1 LIFPV
6 LGQTLGAYR
15 LLQGIALGGRAA
27 VFHGCDERSGRLV
40 ALKVPVE
47 GALAG
52 PAARQRLRREAA
64 ALEKLRHP
72 SIVPFIDYD
81 SQDEID
87 FLVLEW
93 VEGPTLADR
102 LLREGPLEEA
112 AVLALGDQ
120 LASALAEAHRHGVL
134 HCDVKPGN
142 VLLPPDSPPKLIDFG
157 QARLEGEDASIPDS
171 RKALRE
177 DAGTIPYMAPEWY
190 QGRRP
195 DARVDIWSL
204 GVLLY
209 EAVTGR
215 RPFHGE
221 DPEEIVAAV
230 LGETPAPPSAVRPG
244 LSARFDR
251 IILGALEKNPDRR
264 YPSAGACPHSAAE
277 HPQ

>member
-1 LIFPV
+1 M
-6 LGQTLGAYR
+6 
-15 LLQGIALGGRAA
+15 A
-27 VFHGCDERSGRLV
+27 V
-40 ALKVPVE
+40 KVPVE

-52 PAARQRLRREAA
+52 PAARLRLRREAA

-72 SIVPFIDYD
+72 SIVALLDSG
-81 SQDEID
+81 SQDDLD
-87 FLVLEW
+87 FLVLEY
-93 VEGPTLADR
+93 VEGPSLADR
-102 LLREGPLEEA
+102 LPLEET
-112 AVLALGDQ
+112 AVLTLGAQ
-120 LASALAEAHRHGVL
+120 LAAALAEAHRQGVL

-142 VLLPPDSPPKLIDFG
+142 VLLPPEGPPKLIDFG
-157 QARLEGEDASIPDS
+157 QARLEGEDIAIPDS

-195 DARVDIWSL
+195 DARVDLWSL

-209 EAVTGR
+209 EAATGQ
-215 RPFHGE
+215 RPFRGD

-251 IILGALEKNPDRR
+251 IVLGVLEKDPERR
-264 YPSAGACPHSAAE
+264 VYPCPQASAAQE
-277 HPQ
+277 PTVHPQ